1 MKIIG
6 HLDMDAFFASV
17 EERDKPRLR
26 GQPLVV
32 GADPQGGRGRGV
44 VSTANYAAR
53 KYGIHSAMPISRA
66 WRLAEDGR
74 KAGGAETIWL
84 RPDMA
89 RYGEVSGKI
98 MDIIRKRVSL
108 IEQTSVDEAYLD
120 LSFTASFQAARKL
133 AEELKRDIKEKEDL
147 TCSIGIGPNKLLA
160 KIASDHQKPDGL
172 TLIRP
177 EQAAEFLA
185 PLSVRVLPGIG
196 PKTEALLAR
205 RGLRAIADIRSLKEE
220 ELEKMLGKHG
230 TDIFR
235 MARGEDARPV
245 AEGGEAK
252 SVGEQHTF
260 PKDVRDAAELT
271 RVIAVTAENV
281 FRNLRGSGFRNFRRV
296 AVTVRFAD
304 FTTRTRSRTLPEPA
318 DSAETLRF
326 EALKLFLPFLDA
338 RENPG
343 RKAVRLLG
351 VRAELLG

>member
-1 MKIIG
+1 
-6 HLDMDAFFASV
+6 MDAFFASV

-26 GQPLVV
+26 GKPLVV
-32 GADPQGGRGRGV
+32 GADPQDGKGRGV
-44 VSTANYAAR
+44 VSTANYPAR

-66 WRLAEDGR
+66 WRLAEEGR
-74 KAGGAETIWL
+74 QKGGAETIWL
-84 RPDMA
+84 RPDIA

-98 MDIIRKRVSL
+98 MDIIRERVSL

-120 LSFTASFQAARKL
+120 LSFTGSFEAARKL
-133 AEELKRDIKEKEDL
+133 AEELKRDVKEEESL

-172 TLIRP
+172 TVIRP
-177 EQAAEFLA
+177 EEALKFLA
-185 PLSVRVLPGIG
+185 PLAVRVLPGIG

-205 RGLRAIADIRSLKEE
+205 RGLRAVADLAKLREE
-220 ELEKMLGKHG
+220 ELNEMLGKHG
-230 TDIFR
+230 TEIFH

-252 SVGEQHTF
+252 SIGEQHTF

-271 RVIAVTAENV
+271 RVIAATAESV
-281 FRNLRGSGFRNFRRV
+281 FRSLRAGGFRNFRRV
-296 AVTVRFAD
+296 TVTVRFAD
-304 FTTRTRSRTLPEPA
+304 FTTRNRSRTLPEPA
-318 DSAETLRF
+318 DSEGTLRF
-326 EALKLFLPFLDA
+326 EAMKLFLPFLDA
-338 RENPG
+338 RENPK